1 MKNLLLALTLITVV
15 VTSVVYLL
23 PLVSV
28 LVSYALIAAAVALQE
43 SKIWKD

>member
-15 VTSVVYLL
+15 VASVVYLL

>member
-1 MKNLLLALTLITVV
+1 MKNLLLATLLVTAVV
-15 VTSVVYLL
+15 ASAVYLL

-28 LVSYALIAAAVALQE
+28 LVSYALIAAAVAVQE